1 MTNWRVF
8 SFKYHHN
15 SVFANYLFQ
24 KLLEQNFEPQNLIFF
39 ILQQITS
46 FKSPIEILKSWT
58 YTKLFWKPHTKWK
71 NLYPHLTLLS
81 VHINTLGIAI
91 SKQTSHITSNHLP
104 QHLFQNQDPLLK
116 SKVSSVQTSL

>member
-1 MTNWRVF
+1 MNIYKTV
-8 SFKYHHN
+8 
-15 SVFANYLFQ
+15 
-24 KLLEQNFEPQNLIFF
+24 
-39 ILQQITS
+39 
-46 FKSPIEILKSWT
+46 LKAA
-58 YTKLFWKPHTKWK
+58 YQMKWM
-71 NLYPHLTLLS
+71 YPHLTLLS